1 MKRGE
6 IVLANLNPKKGSEM
20 GKVRPVVIVQSN
32 LLNAVSHPSS
42 VIIPLSTQLIDDAY
56 PLRYRITARSL
67 LQHDSDAVIDQIR
80 AVDNARITSDILATL
95 SSEEMAQID
104 VMIKLVLGLK

>member
-20 GKVRPVVIVQSN
+20 GKVRPVIIIQSD
-32 LLNAVSHPSS
+32 LLNTVSHPSS
-42 VIIPLSTQLIDDAY
+42 IIIPLSTQLIDDVY

-80 AVDNARITSDILATL
+80 AVDNARITSDILGTL

-104 VMIKLVLGLK
+104 AMVKLVLGLK

>member
-6 IVLANLNPKKGSEM
+6 IVLANLNPKKGLEI

-42 VIIPLSTQLIDDAY
+42 IIIPLSTQLIDDAY
-56 PLRYRITARSL
+56 PLRYRIAARSL
-67 LQHDSDAVIDQIR
+67 LQHDSDAIIDQIR
-80 AVDNARITSDILATL
+80 AVDNARITSDILGTL
-95 SSEEMAQID
+95 SSEEMVQID
-104 VMIKLVLGLK
+104 AMIKLVLGLK

>member
-1 MKRGE
+1 
-6 IVLANLNPKKGSEM
+6 M
-20 GKVRPVVIVQSN
+20 GKVRPVIIIQSD
-32 LLNAVSHPSS
+32 LLNTVSHPSS
-42 VIIPLSTQLIDDAY
+42 IIIPLSTQLIDDVY

-80 AVDNARITSDILATL
+80 AVDNARITSDILGTL

-104 VMIKLVLGLK
+104 AMVKLVLGLK

>member
-6 IVLANLNPKKGSEM
+6 IVLANLNPKKGLEM

-67 LQHDSDAVIDQIR
+67 LQHDSDAIIDQIR
-80 AVDNARITSDILATL
+80 AVDNTRITSNILATL
-95 SSEEMAQID
+95 SSEEIAQID
-104 VMIKLVLGLK
+104 AMIKLVLGLK

>member
-6 IVLANLNPKKGSEM
+6 IVLANLNPKKGLEM
-20 GKVRPVVIVQSN
+20 GKVRPVIIIQSD
-32 LLNAVSHPSS
+32 LLNTVSHPSS
-42 VIIPLSTQLIDDAY
+42 IIIPLSTQLIDDAY
-56 PLRYRITARSL
+56 PLRCRITARSL

-80 AVDNARITSDILATL
+80 AVDNARITSDILGTL

-104 VMIKLVLGLK
+104 AMIKLVLGLK

>member
-1 MKRGE
+1 MKRGD

-20 GKVRPVVIVQSN
+20 GKVRPVLIVQSD
-32 LLNAVSHPSS
+32 LLNGVAHPSS
-42 VIIPLSTQLIDDAY
+42 IIIPLSTHLIDDAY

-95 SSEEMAQID
+95 SGEEMVQID
-104 VMIKLVLGLK
+104 AMVKLVLGLK